1 MNDIIT
7 KEHLEAVM
15 KFRRL
20 YTLLKENEMLIRI
33 GAYTKGT
40 DTELDEA
47 IEKKKAMEEFVTQYA
62 NEQIEYQKSVEMLI
76 GIMGANQQY

>member
-40 DTELDEA
+40 DAELDEA

-76 GIMGANQQY
+76 EIMGTS

>member
-1 MNDIIT
+1 
-7 KEHLEAVM
+7 
-15 KFRRL
+15 
-20 YTLLKENEMLIRI
+20 MLIRI

-40 DTELDEA
+40 DAELDEA

-76 GIMGANQQY
+76 EIMGTS